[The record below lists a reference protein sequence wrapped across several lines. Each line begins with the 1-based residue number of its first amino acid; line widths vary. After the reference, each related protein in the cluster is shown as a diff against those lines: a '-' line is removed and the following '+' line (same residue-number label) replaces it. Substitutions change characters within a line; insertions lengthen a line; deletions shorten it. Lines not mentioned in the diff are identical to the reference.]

1 MVFDIFKIY
10 IFFNFKFLK
19 RLYIERNII
28 IYLYYFVVVINIL
41 NINIIIYLVWNE
53 IKGIY

>member
-19 RLYIERNII
+19 RLYIERKII

>member
-19 RLYIERNII
+19 RLYIETKII

-41 NINIIIYLVWNE
+41 NINIIIYLV
-53 IKGIY
+53 